1 MASLYERPLEILLIE
16 DNPADADLI
25 RETIALREK
34 PLNLHVL
41 KTGEEALH
49 FLSRSGPF
57 QNALRPDL
65 ILLDL
70 NLPGM
75 DGREVLE
82 RIKAELRLKQI
93 PVIVLTSAQADLD
106 VLKSYSAGASC
117 YILKPVDPDLF
128 AQVISQIQDFW
139 FSLVQLPNHVMSE
152 RGKSSHSLLAQPL
165 LPRRASD
172 QPLHVLYVEDR
183 DADAEK
189 VLQDLTHLSE
199 PQVIAHREIRL
210 ADAFQYL
217 ANHSVDVVLL
227 DLRLPDSEGFET
239 VRRFHANSP
248 FVPFV
253 VLTGNEEKALGI
265 RAVKEGADD
274 YLVKSQIQG
283 ELLGRTLLHAI
294 ERKAGQLRQLDALSR
309 ERVARSEA
317 ETALGIRDEFVSI
330 AGHEL
335 RHPLTALKMRLHLLI
350 TALQTGVK
358 DTLSHEL
365 AHKMAQKAD
374 VEVDRFGKLIDT
386 LVNTSHIQ
394 SGRLKLEYSRFDLN
408 ETVRESV
415 ERFAPELK
423 NAGCE
428 VILNLG
434 APVEG
439 EWDSLRVE
447 QVLMNLLSNG
457 IKYAPGKPIT
467 ISVTAEIDK
476 VWIRFTDQGPGIA
489 AQDQERIFQRFERA
503 QVKNAVSG
511 LGLGLYVVRQ
521 IIDTHGGSIFVKSEL
536 GRGATFNVCLPRQ
549 ANGRVA

>member
-34 PLNLHVL
+34 PLNLHVM

-75 DGREVLE
+75 DGREILE
-82 RIKAELRLKQI
+82 RIKVDLHLKQI
-93 PVIVLTSAQADLD
+93 PVIVLTSAQADRD

-117 YILKPVDPDLF
+117 YIVKPVDPDLF
-128 AQVISQIQDFW
+128 AQVITQIQDFW
-139 FSLVQLPNHVMSE
+139 FSLVQLPNHVLLEQHKASY
-152 RGKSSHSLLAQPL
+152 SSPAQPL
-165 LPRRASD
+165 FPKRDAD
-172 QPLHVLYVEDR
+172 QPLHVLYVEDS
-183 DADAEK
+183 DADADI
-189 VLQDLTHLSE
+189 VLQDLNHLSE
-199 PQVIAHREIRL
+199 PRVIAHREIRL
-210 ADAFQYL
+210 VDAFQYL
-217 ANHSVDVVLL
+217 ANHSADVVLL
-227 DLRLPDSEGFET
+227 DLTLSDSQGIET

-248 FVPFV
+248 FVPLI
-253 VLTGNEEKALGI
+253 VLTGAEEKALGI

-274 YLVKSQIQG
+274 YLVKSQTQG
-283 ELLGRTLLHAI
+283 ELLGRTLLHVI
-294 ERKAGQLRQLDALSR
+294 ERKAGVLRQLDALAR
-309 ERVARSEA
+309 ERVARTEA

-335 RHPLTALKMRLHLLI
+335 RHPLTSLKMQMHLLI
-350 TALQTGVK
+350 TALQKGVK

-374 VEVDRFGKLIDT
+374 GHVDQFGKLIDT
-386 LVNTSHIQ
+386 LLNTSHIQ
-394 SGRLKLEYSRFDLN
+394 SGRLKLVYSRFDLN
-408 ETVRESV
+408 EIVRESV
-415 ERFAPELK
+415 ARFAPELK
-423 NAGCE
+423 NAGCD

-447 QVLMNLLSNG
+447 QVLINLLSNG

-467 ISVTAEIDK
+467 ISVTADIDK

-489 AQDQERIFQRFERA
+489 LQDQERIFQRFERA
-503 QVKNAVSG
+503 QVTKAVSG

-521 IIDTHGGSIFVKSEL
+521 IIDTHGGTIRVKSEL
-536 GRGATFNVCLPRQ
+536 GAGTTFNVCLPRQ
-549 ANGRVA
+549 LNGSVA